1 MQNKRKRKIKPPFKS
16 KIIKIKVI
24 LLIKNYKHNKIMR
37 MVLGKNNAKFVDKV
51 VK

>member
-1 MQNKRKRKIKPPFKS
+1 MQNKKKRKIKPLLKS

-24 LLIKNYKHNKIMR
+24 LLIKNHKLYNKMR
-37 MVLGKNNAKFVDKV
+37 MKLGKNNAKFVDKG